1 MKRKLLYVSVA
12 MMGLVVYAT
21 SITNPAFAA
30 ILKPDT
36 TFNSVGYVVHSSAAG
51 FNGHDSGDSLQV
63 QADGKYVVAGDSSC
77 AIGNPDMAI
86 WRYNPNGTLDTT
98 FNSTGYITHNG
109 AAGGNSYDGGLSL
122 QIQADGKYVVT
133 GYSVNAAGNHDM
145 AIWRYNTNGTLDT
158 TFNSTGYVTH
168 NGAASG
174 NDNDSGKS
182 LQIQAD
188 GKYVVAGY
196 SSTVSWT
203 YDMAIWRYNTDGTL
217 DTTFNSTGY
226 VTHNGA
232 AGGNSQDV
240 SLSLQIQTDGKYV
253 VAGYS
258 RNASGNDDMAIW
270 RYNPNGTL
278 DTTFNSTGYV
288 THNGV
293 AGGNGYDGA
302 NSLQIQADGK
312 YIVAGVS
319 SNASSGYDMAIWR
332 YNPNGTL
339 DTTFN
344 STGYLTHNG
353 TAGGNTDEGKA
364 LQIQTDAKYVVAGY
378 SRNASGNDDM
388 AIWRYNT
395 NGTLDTTFNSTG
407 YVTHNGAAGGNNHDG
422 ANSLQ
427 IQTDAKYVVSG
438 LSVNTFGNYDMAIW
452 RYLDMYQIASLNL
465 SLDVSL
471 NNENIEVGE
480 DNGALGVQILTLS
493 TTKGI
498 LVARVDTDMYSDHDW
513 SSVSAESNISDF
525 KSYVHNLTL
534 ASGTSNTFTLYVPY
548 TEGHNSVGICP
559 GAHNLNEVGSDCE
572 GVYYLNVGESRVS
585 IIEDKAIRYWE
596 ITGVTDTGGFGY
608 YLEDLP
614 ETGQNI
620 LLGAILFIG
629 IPLFVARKMLKEM
642 AYVPSAYS

>member
-133 GYSVNAAGNHDM
+133 GYSVNAAGNH
-145 AIWRYNTNGTLDT
+145 
-158 TFNSTGYVTH
+158 
-168 NGAASG
+168 
-174 NDNDSGKS
+174 
-182 LQIQAD
+182 
-188 GKYVVAGY
+188 
-196 SSTVSWT
+196 
-203 YDMAIWRYNTDGTL
+203 
-217 DTTFNSTGY
+217 
-226 VTHNGA
+226 
-232 AGGNSQDV
+232 
-240 SLSLQIQTDGKYV
+240 
-253 VAGYS
+253 
-258 RNASGNDDMAIW
+258 
-270 RYNPNGTL
+270 
-278 DTTFNSTGYV
+278 
-288 THNGV
+288 
-293 AGGNGYDGA
+293 
-302 NSLQIQADGK
+302 
-312 YIVAGVS
+312 
-319 SNASSGYDMAIWR
+319 
-332 YNPNGTL
+332 
-339 DTTFN
+339 
-344 STGYLTHNG
+344 
-353 TAGGNTDEGKA
+353 
-364 LQIQTDAKYVVAGY
+364 
-378 SRNASGNDDM
+378 DM